1 MDEVPRVKSSTVLNS
16 ASNNLVLGLIRH
28 HASNTNHI
36 NQTGIRIKELLREM
50 NTTNEA
56 LEREAERLSMDL
68 NSNLESLSECS
79 MSCKKA
85 MMKTRTIVKHLVQ
98 KEQYVKK

>member
-1 MDEVPRVKSSTVLNS
+1 
-16 ASNNLVLGLIRH
+16 
-28 HASNTNHI
+28 
-36 NQTGIRIKELLREM
+36 M

-56 LEREAERLSMDL
+56 LEKEAERLSMDL
-68 NSNLESLSECS
+68 NSNLESLAECS

-85 MMKTRTIVKHLVQ
+85 MMKTRTIIKHLVQ